1 MPSAFDLVSSF
12 ADNPSAFLALNSG
25 NEFFLD
31 GRHDGVCAFRPA
43 GRHLLQLG
51 GPFAAPGD
59 RAGLLDAFLDRA
71 ASGRRRVIAVQ
82 LQADDARLYASRGFT
97 VNQMGASY
105 AVDLARFTLRGS
117 PFVRLRNKISRARRA
132 GVEVTEVGPSNPS
145 DASGAPNVSGEL
157 DLIDAE
163 WLRGKGKGTKELRFL
178 VGERDGPEQ
187 KHQRVFTGTVDGRIV
202 GYICYSP
209 AFGSRPGWLHDLSR
223 RRADAP
229 PGTMELL
236 NSTAIERITG
246 ECRDQWLHF
255 GFTPFVGLDPA
266 LEVPG
271 ASGTVARVVRFLGE
285 HGERVYPAAA
295 QLDYKEKWAP
305 HVVLPEYIAFQGRV
319 RPGALW
325 RLGRETNAF

>member
-1 MPSAFDLVSSF
+1 MPSAFDLVSAY

-31 GRHDGVCAFRPA
+31 ERHDGVCAFRPA

-51 GPFAAPGD
+51 GPFAALGD

-71 ASGRRRVIAVQ
+71 AGGRRRVIAVQ
-82 LQADDARLYASRGFT
+82 LQADDAQLYAAHGFT

-105 AVDLARFTLRGS
+105 AVDLGRFTLRGS

-132 GVEVTEVGPSNPS
+132 GVEVTEVSPGE
-145 DASGAPNVSGEL
+145 SGESSAEL
-157 DLIDAE
+157 DLIDRE
-163 WLRGKGKGTKELRFL
+163 WLLGKGKHAKELRFL
-178 VGERDGPEQ
+178 VGERGGPEQ

-202 GYICYSP
+202 GYISYSP

-223 RRADAP
+223 RRADVP

-236 NSTAIERITG
+236 NSTAIERFTG
-246 ECRDQWLHF
+246 EGAEWLHF
-255 GFTPFVGLDPA
+255 GFTPFVGLEPS
-266 LEVPG
+266 LEMPG
-271 ASGTVARVVRFLGE
+271 ASSAVTRVLRFLGE
-285 HGERVYPAAA
+285 RGERVYPAAA
-295 QLDYKEKWAP
+295 QLEYKEKWAP

>member
-1 MPSAFDLVSSF
+1 MPSAFDLVSAH
-12 ADNPSAFLALNSG
+12 ADNPSAFLALNRG

-31 GRHDGVCAFRPA
+31 ERHDGVCAFRPA

-71 ASGRRRVIAVQ
+71 AAGRRRVIAVQ
-82 LQADDARLYASRGFT
+82 LQADDARLYASHGFT

-105 AVDLARFTLRGS
+105 AVDLERFTLRGS

-132 GVEVTEVGPSNPS
+132 GVEVAEVGPS
-145 DASGAPNVSGEL
+145 DTSGEL
-157 DLIDAE
+157 DLLDRE
-163 WLRGKGKGTKELRFL
+163 WLRGKGKGTKGKGTKELRFL

-187 KHQRVFTGTVDGRIV
+187 KQQRVFTGTVDGRIV

-223 RRADAP
+223 RRTDAP

-236 NSTAIERITG
+236 NSTAIERMTG
-246 ECRDQWLHF
+246 EGGSQWLHF

-266 LEVPG
+266 LEVAG
-271 ASGTVARVVRFLGE
+271 FSGTVARVVRFLGE

-305 HVVLPEYIAFQGRV
+305 HVVLPEYIAFQERV

>member
-1 MPSAFDLVSSF
+1 MPSAFDLVSAH

-25 NEFFLD
+25 NEFFVD
-31 GRHDGVCAFRPA
+31 DRYDGVCAFRPA

-71 ASGRRRVIAVQ
+71 AGGRRRVIAVQ
-82 LQADDARLYASRGFT
+82 LQAEDARLYATHGFT
-97 VNQMGASY
+97 VNQMGSSY

-132 GVEVTEVGPSNPS
+132 GVEVTEAGPGE
-145 DASGAPNVSGEL
+145 ASGDSDVGREL
-157 DLIDAE
+157 DLIDSE
-163 WLRGKGKGTKELRFL
+163 WLREKGKGAKELKFL
-178 VGERDGPEQ
+178 VGERGGPEQ

-202 GYICYSP
+202 GYISYSP
-209 AFGSRPGWLHDLSR
+209 AFGSRPGRLHDLSR
-223 RRADAP
+223 RRVDAP

-236 NSTAIERITG
+236 NSTAIERFTG
-246 ECRDQWLHF
+246 EGDQWLHF
-255 GFTPFVGLDPA
+255 GFTPFVGLDPG
-266 LEVPG
+266 LEVSG
-271 ASGTVARVVRFLGE
+271 ASGMVARVVRFLGE
-285 HGERVYPAAA
+285 RGERVYPAAA
-295 QLDYKEKWAP
+295 QLEYKEKWAP

-325 RLGRETNAF
+325 RLGRETNAL

>member
-1 MPSAFDLVSSF
+1 MPSAFDLVSAHS
-12 ADNPSAFLALNSG
+12 DNPSAFLALNSG

-31 GRHDGVCAFRPA
+31 ERHDGVCAFRPA

-51 GPFAAPGD
+51 GPFAAAGD
-59 RAGLLDAFLDRA
+59 RAGLLDAFLERA
-71 ASGRRRVIAVQ
+71 AAARRRVIAVQ
-82 LQADDARLYASRGFT
+82 LQADDAQLYASRGFT

-132 GVEVTEVGPSNPS
+132 GVEVAEVAPSTAS
-145 DASGAPNVSGEL
+145 DEL
-157 DLIDAE
+157 DLIDRE
-163 WLRGKGKGTKELRFL
+163 WLRGKGKHTKELQFL

-202 GYICYSP
+202 GYISYSP

-236 NSTAIERITG
+236 NSTAIERMTAEG
-246 ECRDQWLHF
+246 GKWLHF

-271 ASGTVARVVRFLGE
+271 ASGMVARVVRFLGE
-285 HGERVYPAAA
+285 RGERVYPAAA
-295 QLDYKEKWAP
+295 QLEYKEKWAP
-305 HVVLPEYIAFQGRV
+305 HVVLPEYIAFQGGV

-325 RLGRETNAF
+325 RLGRATNAL

>member
-1 MPSAFDLVSSF
+1 MPSAFDLVSAHS
-12 ADNPSAFLALNSG
+12 DNPSAFLALNSG

-31 GRHDGVCAFRPA
+31 ERHDGVCAFRPA

-51 GPFAAPGD
+51 GPFAAIGD

-71 ASGRRRVIAVQ
+71 ATGRRRVIAVQ
-82 LQADDARLYASRGFT
+82 LQADDAQLYASRGFT
-97 VNQMGASY
+97 VNQLGASY

-132 GVEVTEVGPSNPS
+132 GVEVAEVAPSAAS
-145 DASGAPNVSGEL
+145 DEL
-157 DLIDAE
+157 DLIDRE
-163 WLRGKGKGTKELRFL
+163 WLRGKGKHTKELQFL

-187 KHQRVFTGTVDGRIV
+187 KRQRVFTGTVDGRIV
-202 GYICYSP
+202 GYISYSP

-236 NSTAIERITG
+236 NATAIERMTAEG
-246 ECRDQWLHF
+246 GKWLHF

-271 ASGTVARVVRFLGE
+271 ASGMVARVVRFLGE
-285 HGERVYPAAA
+285 RGERVYPAAA
-295 QLDYKEKWAP
+295 QLEYKEKWAP
-305 HVVLPEYIAFQGRV
+305 HVVLPEYIAFQGGV

-325 RLGRETNAF
+325 RLGRATNAL

>member
-1 MPSAFDLVSSF
+1 MPSAFDLVSAY

-31 GRHDGVCAFRPA
+31 ERHDGVCAFRPA

-71 ASGRRRVIAVQ
+71 AGGRRRVIAVQ
-82 LQADDARLYASRGFT
+82 LQADDAQLYAAHGFT

-105 AVDLARFTLRGS
+105 AVDLGRFTLRGS

-132 GVEVTEVGPSNPS
+132 GVEVTEVSPGE
-145 DASGAPNVSGEL
+145 SGESSAEL
-157 DLIDAE
+157 DLIDRE
-163 WLRGKGKGTKELRFL
+163 WLLGKGKHAKELRFL
-178 VGERDGPEQ
+178 VGERGGPEQ

-202 GYICYSP
+202 GYISYSP

-236 NSTAIERITG
+236 NSTAIERFTG
-246 ECRDQWLHF
+246 EGAEWLHF
-255 GFTPFVGLDPA
+255 GFTPFVGLEPS
-266 LEVPG
+266 LEMPG
-271 ASGTVARVVRFLGE
+271 ASSAVKHVLRFLGE
-285 HGERVYPAAA
+285 RGERVYPAAA
-295 QLDYKEKWAP
+295 QLEYKEKWAP

>member
-1 MPSAFDLVSSF
+1 MPSAFDLVSAY

-31 GRHDGVCAFRPA
+31 ERHDGVCAFRPA

-59 RAGLLDAFLDRA
+59 RAGLLDAFLERA
-71 ASGRRRVIAVQ
+71 AAGRRRVMAVQ
-82 LQADDARLYASRGFT
+82 LQADDARLYASRGFA
-97 VNQMGASY
+97 VNQIGASY
-105 AVDLARFTLRGS
+105 AVDLERFTLRGS

-132 GVEVTEVGPSNPS
+132 GVEVVEVTPGGPS
-145 DASGAPNVSGEL
+145 DEL
-157 DLIDAE
+157 DLIDRE
-163 WLRGKGKGTKELRFL
+163 WLLGKGKHVKELRFL

-187 KHQRVFTGTVDGRIV
+187 KHQRVFVGRV
-202 GYICYSP
+202 GGRVAGYISYSP

-236 NSTAIERITG
+236 NSTAIERFVG
-246 ECRDQWLHF
+246 EGSTWLHF
-255 GFTPFVGLDPA
+255 GFTPFVGLDPT
-266 LEVPG
+266 LEVAG
-271 ASGTVARVVRFLGE
+271 ASRMVARVVRFLGE

-295 QLDYKEKWAP
+295 QLEYKEKWAP

-325 RLGRETNAF
+325 RLGRETNAL

>member
-1 MPSAFDLVSSF
+1 MPSAFDLVSAH

-25 NEFFLD
+25 NEFFVD
-31 GRHDGVCAFRPA
+31 DRYDGVCAFRPA

-71 ASGRRRVIAVQ
+71 AGGQRRVIAVQ
-82 LQADDARLYASRGFT
+82 LQADDAQLYADHGFT
-97 VNQMGASY
+97 VNQIGASY

-132 GVEVTEVGPSNPS
+132 GVEVAQVPPGESS
-145 DASGAPNVSGEL
+145 DVL
-157 DLIDAE
+157 DLIDRE
-163 WLRGKGKGTKELRFL
+163 WLLGKGKHAKELRFL

-187 KHQRVFTGTVDGRIV
+187 KHQRVFTGTVDGRVV
-202 GYICYSP
+202 GYISYSP

-236 NSTAIERITG
+236 NSTAIERFRG
-246 ECRDQWLHF
+246 EGGEWLHF
-255 GFTPFVGLDPA
+255 GFTPFVGLEPS
-266 LEVPG
+266 LEAPG
-271 ASGTVARVVRFLGE
+271 ASGMVARVVRFLGE
-285 HGERVYPAAA
+285 RGERVYPAAA
-295 QLDYKEKWAP
+295 QLEYKEKWAP
-305 HVVLPEYIAFQGRV
+305 HVVLPEYIAFQGGV
-319 RPGALW
+319 RPSALW
-325 RLGRETNAF
+325 RLGRETNAL

>member
-1 MPSAFDLVSSF
+1 MPSAFDLVSAH

-31 GRHDGVCAFRPA
+31 ERHDGVCAFRPA

-51 GPFAAPGD
+51 GPFAAPDD

-71 ASGRRRVIAVQ
+71 AAWRRRVIAVQ
-82 LQADDARLYASRGFT
+82 LQAEDALLYSSRGFT

-132 GVEVTEVGPSNPS
+132 GVEVSEAAPSAAS
-145 DASGAPNVSGEL
+145 DEL
-157 DLIDAE
+157 DLLDRE
-163 WLRGKGKGTKELRFL
+163 WLRGKGKHTKELRFL
-178 VGERDGPEQ
+178 VGERGGPEQ

-202 GYICYSP
+202 GYISYSP

-236 NSTAIERITG
+236 NSTAIERMTG
-246 ECRDQWLHF
+246 EGSEWLHF
-255 GFTPFVGLDPA
+255 GFTPFVGLDPER
-266 LEVPG
+266 EVPG
-271 ASGTVARVVRFLGE
+271 GSGMVARVVRFLGE

-295 QLDYKEKWAP
+295 QLEYKEKWAP
-305 HVVLPEYIAFQGRV
+305 HVVLPEYIAFQGGV

-325 RLGRETNAF
+325 RLGRATNAL

>member
-1 MPSAFDLVSSF
+1 MPSAFDLVSAH

-25 NEFFLD
+25 NEFFVD
-31 GRHDGVCAFRPA
+31 DRHDGVCAFRPA

-71 ASGRRRVIAVQ
+71 AGGRRRVIAVQ
-82 LQADDARLYASRGFT
+82 LQADDAKLYAAHGFT
-97 VNQMGASY
+97 VNQMGSSY

-132 GVEVTEVGPSNPS
+132 GVEVTEVGLS
-145 DASGAPNVSGEL
+145 DVSGEL
-157 DLIDAE
+157 DLIDRE
-163 WLRGKGKGTKELRFL
+163 WLLGKGKHAKELRFL
-178 VGERDGPEQ
+178 VGERGGPEQ

-202 GYICYSP
+202 GYISYSP

-236 NSTAIERITG
+236 NSTAIERFTG
-246 ECRDQWLHF
+246 EGTEWLHF
-255 GFTPFVGLDPA
+255 GFTPFVGLEPS
-266 LEVPG
+266 LEMPG
-271 ASGTVARVVRFLGE
+271 ASSAVTRVLRFLGE
-285 HGERVYPAAA
+285 RGERVYPAAA
-295 QLDYKEKWAP
+295 QLEYKEKWAP

>member
-1 MPSAFDLVSSF
+1 MPSAFDLVSAHS
-12 ADNPSAFLALNSG
+12 DNPSAFLALNSG

-31 GRHDGVCAFRPA
+31 ERHDGVCAFRPA

-51 GPFAAPGD
+51 GPFAADGD

-71 ASGRRRVIAVQ
+71 AAGRRRVIAVQ
-82 LQADDARLYASRGFT
+82 LQADDAQLYASRGFT

-132 GVEVTEVGPSNPS
+132 GVEVAEVASSTAS
-145 DASGAPNVSGEL
+145 DEL
-157 DLIDAE
+157 DLIDRE
-163 WLRGKGKGTKELRFL
+163 WLHGKGKHTKELRFL

-236 NSTAIERITG
+236 NSTAIERMTAEGG
-246 ECRDQWLHF
+246 EWLHF

-271 ASGTVARVVRFLGE
+271 ASGMVARVVRFLGE
-285 HGERVYPAAA
+285 RGERVYPAAA
-295 QLDYKEKWAP
+295 QLEYKEKWAP
-305 HVVLPEYIAFQGRV
+305 HVVLPEYIAFQGGV

-325 RLGRETNAF
+325 RLGRATNAL

>member
-1 MPSAFDLVSSF
+1 MPSAFDLVSAY

-31 GRHDGVCAFRPA
+31 ERHDGVCAFRPA

-51 GPFAAPGD
+51 GPFADPGD
-59 RAGLLDAFLDRA
+59 RAGLLDAFLERA
-71 ASGRRRVIAVQ
+71 AAGRRRVIAVQ
-82 LQADDARLYASRGFT
+82 LQADDARLYASRGFA
-97 VNQMGASY
+97 VNQIGASY
-105 AVDLARFTLRGS
+105 AVDLERFTLRGS

-132 GVEVTEVGPSNPS
+132 GVEVVEVSPGGPS
-145 DASGAPNVSGEL
+145 DEL
-157 DLIDAE
+157 DLIDRE
-163 WLRGKGKGTKELRFL
+163 WLLGKGKHVKELRFL

-187 KHQRVFTGTVDGRIV
+187 KHQRVFVGRV
-202 GYICYSP
+202 GGRVAGYISYSP

-236 NSTAIERITG
+236 NSTAIERFVG
-246 ECRDQWLHF
+246 EGSNWLHF
-255 GFTPFVGLDPA
+255 GFTPFVGLDPS
-266 LEVPG
+266 LEVAG
-271 ASGTVARVVRFLGE
+271 ASRMVTRVVRFLGE

-295 QLDYKEKWAP
+295 QLEYKEKWAP

-325 RLGRETNAF
+325 RLGRETNAL

>member
-1 MPSAFDLVSSF
+1 MPSAFDLVSAHS
-12 ADNPSAFLALNSG
+12 DNPSAFLALNSG

-31 GRHDGVCAFRPA
+31 ERHDGVCAFRPA

-51 GPFAAPGD
+51 GPFAADGD

-71 ASGRRRVIAVQ
+71 ATGRRRVIAVQ
-82 LQADDARLYASRGFT
+82 LQAADAQLYASRGFT

-132 GVEVTEVGPSNPS
+132 GVEVAEVASSAAS
-145 DASGAPNVSGEL
+145 DEL
-157 DLIDAE
+157 GLIDRE
-163 WLRGKGKGTKELRFL
+163 WLRGKGKHTKELRFL

-236 NSTAIERITG
+236 NSTAIERMTAEG
-246 ECRDQWLHF
+246 AEWLHF

-266 LEVPG
+266 HEVPG
-271 ASGTVARVVRFLGE
+271 ASGMVARVVRFLGE
-285 HGERVYPAAA
+285 RGERVYPAAA
-295 QLDYKEKWAP
+295 QLEYKEKWAP
-305 HVVLPEYIAFQGRV
+305 HVVLPEYIAFQGGV

-325 RLGRETNAF
+325 RLGRATNAL

>member
-1 MPSAFDLVSSF
+1 MPSAFDLVSAH

-31 GRHDGVCAFRPA
+31 ERHDGVCAFRPA
-43 GRHLLQLG
+43 RRHLLQLG

-59 RAGLLDAFLDRA
+59 RAGLLDAFLERA

-82 LQADDARLYASRGFT
+82 LQADDAQLYASRGFT

-105 AVDLARFTLRGS
+105 AVDLTRFTLRGS

-132 GVEVTEVGPSNPS
+132 GVEVAEVDPTDAS
-145 DASGAPNVSGEL
+145 DASDASGEL
-157 DLIDAE
+157 DLLDRE
-163 WLRGKGKGTKELRFL
+163 WLRGKGKRTKELRFL
-178 VGERDGPEQ
+178 VGERGGAEQ
-187 KHQRVFTGTVDGRIV
+187 KRQRVFTGTVDGRIV
-202 GYICYSP
+202 GYVSYSP
-209 AFGSRPGWLHDLSR
+209 AFGSRPGRLHDLSR

-229 PGTMELL
+229 PGTMELI
-236 NSTAIERITG
+236 NSTAIERITAEG
-246 ECRDQWLHF
+246 DKWLHF

-271 ASGTVARVVRFLGE
+271 ASGTVARVLRFLGE

-319 RPGALW
+319 TPGALW
-325 RLGRETNAF
+325 RLGRETNAI

>member
-1 MPSAFDLVSSF
+1 MPSAFDLVSAH

-31 GRHDGVCAFRPA
+31 ERHDGVCAFRPA

-59 RAGLLDAFLDRA
+59 RAGLLDAFLDQA
-71 ASGRRRVIAVQ
+71 TAQRRRVIAVQ
-82 LQADDARLYASRGFT
+82 LQADDAQLYASRGFT

-105 AVDLARFTLRGS
+105 AVELARFTLRGS

-132 GVEVTEVGPSNPS
+132 GVEVTETSPS
-145 DASGAPNVSGEL
+145 DNSGEL
-157 DLIDAE
+157 DLLDRE
-163 WLRGKGKGTKELRFL
+163 WLRGKGRGTKELRFL
-178 VGERDGPEQ
+178 VGERDGPER
-187 KHQRVFTGTVDGRIV
+187 KHQRLFTGTVDGRTV
-202 GYICYSP
+202 GYISYSP

-223 RRADAP
+223 RRSDAP

-236 NSTAIERITG
+236 NSTAIERMTG
-246 ECRDQWLHF
+246 EDDGQWLHF

-271 ASGTVARVVRFLGE
+271 ASGTVARVLRFLGE

>member
-1 MPSAFDLVSSF
+1 MPSVFDLVAAH
-12 ADNPSAFLALNSG
+12 ADNPSAFLALNTG

-31 GRHDGVCAFRPA
+31 DHHDGVCAFRPA

-51 GPFAAPGD
+51 GPLAAPGD

-71 ASGRRRVIAVQ
+71 AAGRRRVIAVQ

-97 VNQMGASY
+97 VNQLGASY
-105 AVDLARFTLRGS
+105 AVDLERFTLRGS

-132 GVEVTEVGPSNPS
+132 GVEVAEAGRCDT
-145 DASGAPNVSGEL
+145 SGEL
-157 DLIDAE
+157 DLLDRE
-163 WLRGKGKGTKELRFL
+163 WLRGKGKRTKELRFL

-187 KHQRVFTGTVDGRIV
+187 KHQRVFTGTVDGRVV
-202 GYICYSP
+202 GYISYSP

-223 RRADAP
+223 RRTDAP

-236 NSTAIERITG
+236 NSTAIERMTG
-246 ECRDQWLHF
+246 EGGGQWLHF

-266 LEVPG
+266 LEMPG
-271 ASGTVARVVRFLGE
+271 ASEMVARVVRFLGE
-285 HGERVYPAAA
+285 HGERIYPAAA

>member
-1 MPSAFDLVSSF
+1 MPSAFDLISAH

-25 NEFFLD
+25 NEFFVD
-31 GRHDGVCAFRPA
+31 DRYDGVCAFRPA

-71 ASGRRRVIAVQ
+71 AGGRRRVIAVQ
-82 LQADDARLYASRGFT
+82 LQAEDARLYADHGFT
-97 VNQMGASY
+97 VNQMGSSY

-132 GVEVTEVGPSNPS
+132 GVEVAQVPPGESS
-145 DASGAPNVSGEL
+145 DVL
-157 DLIDAE
+157 DLIDRE
-163 WLRGKGKGTKELRFL
+163 WLLGKGKRAKELRFL

-187 KHQRVFTGTVDGRIV
+187 KHQRVFTGTVDGRVV
-202 GYICYSP
+202 GYISYSP

-236 NSTAIERITG
+236 NSTAIERFCG
-246 ECRDQWLHF
+246 EGGEWLHF
-255 GFTPFVGLDPA
+255 GFTPFVGLDPS
-266 LEVPG
+266 LEAPG
-271 ASGTVARVVRFLGE
+271 ASGMVARVVRFLGE
-285 HGERVYPAAA
+285 RGERVYPAAA
-295 QLDYKEKWAP
+295 QLEYKEKWAP
-305 HVVLPEYIAFQGRV
+305 HVVLPEYIAFQGGV
-319 RPGALW
+319 RPSALW
-325 RLGRETNAF
+325 RLGRETNIL

>member
-1 MPSAFDLVSSF
+1 MPSAFDLVSAH

-25 NEFFLD
+25 NEFFVD
-31 GRHDGVCAFRPA
+31 DRHDGVCAFRPA

-71 ASGRRRVIAVQ
+71 AGGRRRVIAVQ
-82 LQADDARLYASRGFT
+82 LQAEDARLYADHGFT

-132 GVEVTEVGPSNPS
+132 GVEVTEVGPGE
-145 DASGAPNVSGEL
+145 ASGDSAVGREL
-157 DLIDAE
+157 DLIDSE
-163 WLRGKGKGTKELRFL
+163 WLRKKGKGAKELKFL
-178 VGERDGPEQ
+178 VGERGGPEQ

-202 GYICYSP
+202 GYISYSP

-223 RRADAP
+223 RRVDAP

-236 NSTAIERITG
+236 NSTAIERFTEEG
-246 ECRDQWLHF
+246 GKWLHF

-266 LEVPG
+266 LEVSG
-271 ASGTVARVVRFLGE
+271 ASGMVARVVRFLGE
-285 HGERVYPAAA
+285 RGERVYPAAA
-295 QLDYKEKWAP
+295 QLEYKEKWAP
-305 HVVLPEYIAFQGRV
+305 HVVLPEYIAFQGGV

-325 RLGRETNAF
+325 RLGRETNAL

>member
-1 MPSAFDLVSSF
+1 MPSAFDLVSAH

-31 GRHDGVCAFRPA
+31 ERHDGVCAFRPA

-51 GPFAAPGD
+51 GPFASDGD
-59 RAGLLDAFLDRA
+59 RAGLLDAFLERA
-71 ASGRRRVIAVQ
+71 SAGRRRVIAVQ
-82 LQADDARLYASRGFT
+82 LQAVDAQLYASRGFT
-97 VNQMGASY
+97 VNQIGASY

-132 GVEVTEVGPSNPS
+132 GVEVAEVDPTC
-145 DASGAPNVSGEL
+145 ASAASGEL
-157 DLIDAE
+157 DLIDRE
-163 WLRGKGKGTKELRFL
+163 WLRGKGKHTKELRFL
-178 VGERDGPEQ
+178 VGERGGPEQ
-187 KHQRVFTGTVDGRIV
+187 KHQRVFTGSLDGRIV
-202 GYICYSP
+202 GYISYSP

-223 RRADAP
+223 RRTDAP
-229 PGTMELL
+229 PGTMELI
-236 NSTAIERITG
+236 NSTAIERMRAEG
-246 ECRDQWLHF
+246 DQWLHF

-271 ASGTVARVVRFLGE
+271 ASGAVARVLRFLGQ

-295 QLDYKEKWAP
+295 QLEYKEKWAP
-305 HVVLPEYIAFQGRV
+305 HVVLPEYIAFQGKRV
-319 RPGALW
+319 RAGALW